1 MQSIYFFMH
10 CKLLLF
16 ILYIICYL
24 QPYFQHFSLA
34 AHDLLTA
41 AHHLLVTLPWAH
53 HDFQPFMVP
62 AEAHYLH
69 QWLAGYTKVLPFSY
83 DSSQHDKIQIA
94 WPNYRRHPG
103 CVQHFSAKVADPIAH
118 FTFIIPEEDA
128 LNGLCIKF
136 ISKFIATIHKC
147 ITINI
152 CVHGHAKLIC

>member
-1 MQSIYFFMH
+1 
-10 CKLLLF
+10 
-16 ILYIICYL
+16 
-24 QPYFQHFSLA
+24 
-34 AHDLLTA
+34 
-41 AHHLLVTLPWAH
+41 
-53 HDFQPFMVP
+53 MVP

-136 ISKFIATIHKC
+136 IATIHKC
-147 ITINI
+147 ITDKY
-152 CVHGHAKLIC
+152 V